1 MKTIFGAITSNNL
14 AERKYYLVNSSITS
28 FKTKNTLLRLQLS
41 LIGGANEKKRSET
54 TSFFVYTYLNY

>member
-41 LIGGANEKKRSET
+41 LIGEAKA
-54 TSFFVYTYLNY
+54 LI